1 MVRIIGLIDGVK
13 MNQEII
19 GRKPKSRDVYL
30 AHEAFAGVCGMLLI
44 LKQ

>member
-1 MVRIIGLIDGVK
+1 MVRIIGLTDGVK

-30 AHEAFAGVCGMLLI
+30 AHGAFAGLCVMPLI